1 MDHPDL
7 ARLLG
12 QKIRQLRQEQ
22 GLSLAQLAHGIE
34 PQITRFHL
42 SHIERGTR
50 VPSLK
55 VLAALAEQLD
65 VYPFELLLFE
75 EQEGEMVAIVDRVK
89 VLPPAEQRGLL
100 RLLDEKTEAGDSK
113 K

>member
-1 MDHPDL
+1 MDHQDL
-7 ARLLG
+7 ALLLG

-42 SHIERGTR
+42 SHIERGAR

-75 EQEGEMVAIVDRVK
+75 EENGDLVKIVNRAK
-89 VLPPAEQRGLL
+89 VLPPAGRRELL
-100 RLLDEKTEAGDSK
+100 RLLDEKTGAGDSK

>member
-1 MDHPDL
+1 MDHQDL
-7 ARLLG
+7 AHLLG

-42 SHIERGTR
+42 SHIERGAR
-50 VPSLK
+50 MPSLK

-65 VYPFELLLFE
+65 VGTFELLLFE
-75 EQEGEMVAIVDRVK
+75 EEEGELVEIVERVK
-89 VLPPAEQRGLL
+89 VLPPAGQQELL
-100 RLLDEKTEAGDSK
+100 RHLDGKTETGDSSE
-113 K
+113 